1 MLLFTATRFAMQ
13 HLQVKLRKMWSAN
26 SNTAVHLRQAAK
38 PNTSALK
45 YTSER
50 FSYKQLYI
58 HILANLNPKSQ
69 PFFAMFLIFVKII
82 Q

>member
-13 HLQVKLRKMWSAN
+13 HLQVKLRKMWSVN
-26 SNTAVHLRQAAK
+26 SNTAVHLRQADK
-38 PNTSALK
+38 SNTSALK